1 MGDAVGIELTGL
13 LVEVRHR
20 VGGLALSMPEA
31 CDEVVMTALRF
42 WPERAMADIAR
53 KGCER
58 KALDALPVI
67 WAKVREDLEAR
78 WGDDRNTVAAID
90 GLVQT
95 IVVDLA
101 NVWFSCVE
109 SRIEMRRCIMLAR
122 LTARLG

>member
-1 MGDAVGIELTGL
+1 MGDAVGIELLDL

-31 CDEVVMTALRF
+31 CDEVVLTALRF
-42 WPERAMADIAR
+42 WPERTMADIAR
-53 KGCER
+53 KDCQQ

-78 WGDDRNTVAAID
+78 WGTDRNTVAAID
-90 GLVQT
+90 ALVQA

-109 SRIEMRRCIMLAR
+109 ARIDMRRCIALAR